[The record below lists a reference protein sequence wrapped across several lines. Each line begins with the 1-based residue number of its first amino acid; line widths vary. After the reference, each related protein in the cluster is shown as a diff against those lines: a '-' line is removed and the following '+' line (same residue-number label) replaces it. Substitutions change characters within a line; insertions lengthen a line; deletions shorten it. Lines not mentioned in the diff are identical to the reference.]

1 MLIAVRSP
9 LRPDLCT
16 SEKGRGLVAGEPRC
30 AGESFQRLMQAT
42 RDGARS
48 TRGRGEDLVG
58 PQALAARP
66 LPAFVVDAISRTTS
80 GPPVRPRRSRPN
92 AATIARRSFWT
103 HPSRQRRARP
113 VGLLQ
118 CALRG
123 SGGPAE
129 SAGHWHVPYPTW
141 GPGTGV
147 HCRSSTTVVVGTAS
161 RVEAKAYRESRI
173 AQGMLAQ
180 KRRTDRV
187 YRKPEAYPDCVV
199 CGETVL
205 NGMVRSDAPMHN
217 SCRPSGRQIAISK
230 KDRLKIYMRD
240 RLICQL
246 CDSTVDLNLPTTDRW
261 AATLDHIIPYSL
273 GGSDDESNLRLTHR
287 SCNSRRGAPSEAAE
301 AAA

>member
-1 MLIAVRSP
+1 MPWVDPAAALSGHRAVCVP
-9 LRPDLCT
+9 GG
-16 SEKGRGLVAGEPRC
+16 GRGLAV
-30 AGESFQRLMQAT
+30 
-42 RDGARS
+42 
-48 TRGRGEDLVG
+48 LVWKSN
-58 PQALAARP
+58 
-66 LPAFVVDAISRTTS
+66 F
-80 GPPVRPRRSRPN
+80 
-92 AATIARRSFWT
+92 IARRCFTLPGKRPISCDGCGGRCWSS
-103 HPSRQRRARP
+103 PKSAADGRQLCRSCRP
-113 VGLLQ
+113 
-118 CALRG
+118 R
-123 SGGPAE
+123 
-129 SAGHWHVPYPTW
+129 
-141 GPGTGV
+141 GTGNRKPPAPRCGCGTV
-147 HCRSSTTVVVGTAS
+147 ASYKRGCRCSECREAS